1 MRFAD
6 KAFLI
11 TGGASGIG
19 RATAERIGADGGRV
33 AIVDRNPETLAEALA
48 ALPDGSMAL
57 EADVGDE
64 GAARWAVGEAVERLG
79 RLDGLVT
86 SAGIAGGDDIKPV
99 HEVPFEEFHRI
110 LRVNLDGTFLF
121 TKHALPHLMASGGG
135 SVVAISSSAA
145 LHGSAMGSGYTASKG
160 GVSAFMRL
168 VAVQYG
174 PHGIRANSVCPG
186 GIDTPMTG
194 GRFGSEPGV
203 AVPAERAVP
212 LGRWGAAADVG
223 DVVTFLLSD
232 DSRYVSGQTIAIDGA
247 RGVVT

>member
-1 MRFAD
+1 MRFSG
-6 KAFLI
+6 KAFLV

-19 RATAERIGADGGRV
+19 QAAAQRIAADGGRV
-33 AIVDRNPETLAEALA
+33 AIVDRNPDTLGDTLAE
-48 ALPDGSMAL
+48 LPDGCMAL

-64 GAARWAVGEAVERLG
+64 PAVAWAVGSAIETFG

-86 SAGIAGGDDIKPV
+86 SAGVAGGGDIVPV
-99 HEVPFEEFHRI
+99 HEVPFDEFHRI

-121 TKHALPHLMASGGG
+121 TKHVLPHVMAAGGG

-145 LHGSAMGSGYTASKG
+145 LHGSGMGSGYTASKG
-160 GVSAFMRL
+160 AVSALMRL

-186 GIDTPMTG
+186 GIDTPMTM

-203 AVPAERAVP
+203 AAPAGGVP
-212 LGRWGAAADVG
+212 LGRWGSASDIG